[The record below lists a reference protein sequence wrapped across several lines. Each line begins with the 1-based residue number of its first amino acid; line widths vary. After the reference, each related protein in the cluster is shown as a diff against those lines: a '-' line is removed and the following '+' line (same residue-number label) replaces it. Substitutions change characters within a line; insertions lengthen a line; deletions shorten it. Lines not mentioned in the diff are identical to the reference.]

1 MYKTD
6 CPHCGATTYN
16 LDESYLEEIC
26 DVCGRD
32 VFEHP
37 DDPVAVGD
45 ILEDSQGLAIVTA
58 HGVWELSI
66 EEAISLN
73 AGLSAMLLSTLT
85 RPWSSEDTST
95 IISRGTRHLTIS

>member
-1 MYKTD
+1 MFKTD
-6 CPHCGATTYN
+6 CAHCGATTYH
-16 LDESYLEEIC
+16 LDEDFTEELC

-45 ILEDSQGLAIVTA
+45 ILEDSQGLAIVTP

-66 EEAISLN
+66 EDALALTS
-73 AGLSAMLLSTLT
+73 GLSAMLLSQLT
-85 RPWSSEDTST
+85 RPWSDEDTST
-95 IISRGTRHLTIS
+95 IISRGIRHLTIH